1 MSADEGVPAQA
12 GPRSVGTG
20 TGRRRLEGFLA
31 RRYLSGERGR
41 GWVSLISLIAIG
53 GVVVGVMALVVVIGV
68 MTGLQTDLQEKIL
81 GASAHGIVLEVGQ
94 DVRMDDWR
102 SVLETV
108 REDRTVTAATP
119 FIYTEVGLHVG
130 GNYSEGGVLRALPD
144 DSAALAVT
152 KVDDHLVAGRMPFDS
167 TESGR
172 PGITLGSRL
181 ADRLGLRPGDALT
194 VISFQ
199 NVPLTPT
206 GITPQMRRFE
216 VTGIFE
222 TGLYQYDDKF
232 AFTSLS
238 VAQDFFRMEDGVTGV
253 EFNVTDPWA
262 ARSVARRLGE
272 ELGFP
277 YRVDSWQRQNQSL
290 FEALKLEKLAM
301 GVILLLIVLVA
312 SFNIVSTLVM
322 MVAEKTREIGILRA
336 MGLTKGSIMRI
347 FIVMGLAIGV
357 VGTVVGMGL
366 GGLLAWGLEQYPIS
380 LPGDVY
386 FVSQLPVLL
395 DPMDLGLIAGASVL
409 ISFLA
414 TIYPARRA
422 AELTPV
428 EAIRYE

>member
-1 MSADEGVPAQA
+1 MPERAGGSTPP
-12 GPRSVGTG
+12 GPRRPDPA
-20 TGRRRLEGFLA
+20 GRRALEGFLA
-31 RRYLSGERGR
+31 RRYLAGERGR

-81 GASAHGIVLEVGQ
+81 GASAHGMVLEVGEE
-94 DVRMDDWR
+94 VRMEDWR
-102 SVLETV
+102 DVLERV
-108 REDRTVTAATP
+108 REDPDVTAATP

-130 GNYSEGGVLRALPD
+130 GSYSEGAVLRALPD
-144 DSAALAVT
+144 DSSALEVT
-152 KVDDHLVAGRMPFDS
+152 RIDDHLAEGRMPFDS

-172 PGITLGSRL
+172 PGIVLGSRL
-181 ADRLGLRPGDALT
+181 ASRLNLYPGEDLT
-194 VISFQ
+194 VVSFQ

-232 AFTSLS
+232 IFTSLP

-253 EFNVTDPWA
+253 EFNVTDPWR
-262 ARSVARRLGE
+262 AREVTTRLGE

-336 MGLTKGSIMRI
+336 MGLTRRSIMRI
-347 FIVMGLAIGV
+347 FIYMGLAIGL
-357 VGTVVGMGL
+357 VGTAVGMGL

-380 LPGDVY
+380 LPGDIY

-395 DPMDLGLIAGASVL
+395 DPLDLGLIAGASLL

-422 AELTPV
+422 SELTPV

>member
-1 MSADEGVPAQA
+1 MSEQD
-12 GPRSVGTG
+12 RSVTPPPAPD
-20 TGRRRLEGFLA
+20 GRSPRALEWFLA
-31 RRYLSGERGR
+31 RRYLAGERGS
-41 GWVSLISLIAIG
+41 GWVSLISLIAVG

-81 GASAHGIVLEVGQ
+81 GASAHGMVLEVGE

-102 SVLETV
+102 AVLDSVRDHPDVTV
-108 REDRTVTAATP
+108 AAP
-119 FIYTEVGLHVG
+119 FVYTEVGLHVG
-130 GNYSEGGVLRALPD
+130 GNYSEGAVLRALPD

-152 KVDDHLVAGRMPFDS
+152 KVDDHLIEGRMPFDS

-172 PGITLGSRL
+172 PGITVGSRL
-181 ADRLGLRPGDALT
+181 ADRLGLYPGQPVT
-194 VISFQ
+194 VVSFQ

-216 VTGIFE
+216 VAGVFE

-232 AFTSLS
+232 AYVSLP

-253 EFNVTDPWA
+253 EFNVVDPWQ
-262 ARSVARRLGE
+262 ARGVAIALGE
-272 ELGFP
+272 RLGFP
-277 YRVDSWQRQNQSL
+277 YQVDSWQRRNQSL

-301 GVILLLIVLVA
+301 GIILLLIVLVA

-322 MVAEKTREIGILRA
+322 MVAEKTREIGILRS
-336 MGLTKGSIMRI
+336 MGLTSAGIMRV
-347 FIVMGLAIGV
+347 FIYMGLAIGL
-357 VGTVVGMGL
+357 VGTAVGMGL
-366 GGLLAWGLEQYPIS
+366 GGLMAWGVEQYPIT

-386 FVSQLPVLL
+386 FVSELPVLL
-395 DPMDLGLIAGASVL
+395 DPADLGLIAGASLL

-422 AELTPV
+422 AELAPV